1 MGFEAYG
8 NCYSALSVALSI
20 KLSSIKRRH
29 IACQA
34 EGNVAEALLIWLCV
48 DKVSDFMHLY
58 LMLNSM
64 SKDKYFL
71 GRGGKTSS
79 LWVFLWFRSFET
91 LIREN
96 RNFPGFRSVRS
107 YLVVSF
113 PAFSFWPLHL
123 FSLPLS
129 CSPFFLN

>member
-20 KLSSIKRRH
+20 KLSSIKRHH

-48 DKVSDFMHLY
+48 GKVSDFMHLY

-64 SKDKYFL
+64 RLYCAKINTSW
-71 GRGGKTSS
+71 GGVEKP
-79 LWVFLWFRSFET
+79 L
-91 LIREN
+91 
-96 RNFPGFRSVRS
+96 PYGFFFGSD
-107 YLVVSF
+107 
-113 PAFSFWPLHL
+113 PLR
-123 FSLPLS
+123 P
-129 CSPFFLN
+129 